1 MDNRLFPTP
10 PNADLIRALVAGKNM
25 LDKTQIGQNLN
36 NMAQGV
42 GNAAMAGITA
52 AVAAPGMAADALGA
66 MNEQQRQEYN
76 RDQSRRARGAGSG
89 ANGFARRET
98 PDEYNQ
104 RLIDEAL
111 GLRPPNAL
119 TPPAPPPPPPK
130 PRPFANAW
138 DRSPTGPTGYDS

>member
-1 MDNRLFPTP
+1 MGSRLFPTP
-10 PNADLIRALVAGKNM
+10 ANADLIRSIIAGKNM

-52 AVAAPGMAADALGA
+52 AVAAPGMAADALSA

-76 RDQSRRARGAGSG
+76 REQSRRARGAGSG
-89 ANGFARRET
+89 ANGFAGRET
-98 PDEYNQ
+98 PDQYNQ

-111 GLRPPNAL
+111 GLRPPTAL
-119 TPPAPPPPPPK
+119 TPPVPPPPPK
-130 PRPFANAW
+130 PRPFAGAW